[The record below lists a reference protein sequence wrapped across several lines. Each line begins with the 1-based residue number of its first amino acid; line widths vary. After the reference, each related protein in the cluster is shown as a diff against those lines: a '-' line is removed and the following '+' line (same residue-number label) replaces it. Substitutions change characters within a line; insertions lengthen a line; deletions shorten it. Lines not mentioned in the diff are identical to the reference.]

1 MCGANGASGH
11 RSMIRNANSQG
22 ATINV
27 FGIAASGS
35 YRAFCQGVAADSGG
49 AYFDVP

>member
-1 MCGANGASGH
+1 MSGH
-11 RSMIRNANSQG
+11 RSVIRGANSQG

-35 YRAFCQGVAADSGG
+35 YRAFCQGVASDAGG